1 MRQQQFLDVVD
12 ESVAHQ
18 RFDEAC
24 AHLQPRSELVE
35 LGSGLGRTLAADV
48 VSGVDVT
55 AFDRSNVDGYAVR
68 AEDTFG
74 AGELDPIILRVAD
87 ISLAAGQA
95 PPEGFEV
102 APGVAVP
109 VATGGVVPRGA
120 DAVLMVEHTE
130 PDPGGIRVVRPA
142 VPGGNI
148 TFAGSDIGR
157 GETVMRRG
165 TRLSSRETGVLAA
178 VGAARID
185 VIVRP
190 RVAVVSTG
198 DEIVEPGRPLEIGQ
212 VFDSNQRMLL
222 DAVAELGCEPVP
234 CGIIPDNEVLLEQT
248 IEGLVTGTEAVD
260 VVLLSGGTSKGEGDL
275 NATVVERLG
284 ERLPNSAGIVVH
296 GVALKPGKPVLL
308 AVVGGVPVV
317 VLPGFP
323 TSATFTF
330 HEFVAPLLRR
340 LSGRSAPDRG
350 VAEATV
356 PLRIT
361 SASGRTEYN
370 LVDLVEGPAGLAA
383 YPLGAGSGSVTA
395 FGRADGFIRI
405 PAATEYV
412 EEGAVVDVHLLHP
425 EVRPAD
431 LAAIGSHCVGFD
443 HLLSLL
449 ADQGFRVKMVPVGS
463 TGGLTAAGRGEA
475 DVAGI
480 HLMDEETGEFN
491 ASFLPAGVRL
501 LSGYRRRQGIVFR
514 SSDQELADCDD
525 NALAVVLGA
534 GARRMVNRNAGSG
547 TRILIDRLLEGN
559 RPDGYLHQARTHHAV
574 AAAVEQGRADWGV
587 TLDTVA
593 EAAGL
598 EFRFLQD
605 EQYDFAI
612 PESRW
617 NRPAV
622 VALRE
627 LLEDPS
633 VGGELRALGFE
644 R

>member
-24 AHLQPRSELVE
+24 AHLQPRSEFVE

-55 AFDRSNVDGYAVR
+55 AFDRSNVDGCAVR

-74 AGELDPIILRVAD
+74 AEELDPIILRVAD
-87 ISLAAGQA
+87 VSLAAGQA

-234 CGIIPDNEVLLEQT
+234 CGIIPDNEVLLEQM

-340 LSGRSAPDRG
+340 LSGRSAPDRS
-350 VAEATV
+350 VVEATM

-463 TGGLTAAGRGEA
+463 TGGMTAAGRGEA

-480 HLMDEETGEFN
+480 HLMDEETGEYN
-491 ASFLPAGVRL
+491 ASFLPADVRL

-525 NALAVVLGA
+525 NALVVVLGA

-547 TRILIDRLLEGN
+547 TRSLIDRLLEGN